1 MRFLEYD
8 IDTYTVCLVLFLCD
22 LYDDER
28 ICSRR
33 LEFGSF
39 LLTSDMCVFMNYM

>member
-1 MRFLEYD
+1 MILILIRCAFGVFLY
-8 IDTYTVCLVLFLCD
+8 D

-28 ICSRR
+28 ICESRP

-39 LLTSDMCVFMNYM
+39 LLTSDMCVFMS